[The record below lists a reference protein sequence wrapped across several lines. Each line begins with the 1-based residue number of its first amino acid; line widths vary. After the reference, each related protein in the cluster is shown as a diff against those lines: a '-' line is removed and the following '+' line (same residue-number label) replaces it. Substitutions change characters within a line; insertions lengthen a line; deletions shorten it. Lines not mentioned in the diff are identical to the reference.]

1 MMELNINNLY
11 KVKLTEEG
19 KKVLEKYCKR
29 YLSIEFVN
37 ILLEKINKDKY
48 YTDTLWNL
56 CNIFGVYMMRDSNIK
71 VFENDTI
78 ITEDFDLKNTDLIK
92 FVLTESGKQIIQSH
106 HPELTNEEFKEFFNI
121 LTDENGYINMRLYD
135 FALYFKDNFYTDS
148 FEPVIKYNSILVD
161 KQVEIRVGDMVE
173 LTGWMNTRYNGLIA
187 EVIGTGKSWGGMNT
201 CKVKVK
207 NTEGKFIEESVTIDM
222 VKKVK

>member
-1 MMELNINNLY
+1 MMKLNINELC
-11 KVKLTEEG
+11 KVKLTEDG

-29 YLSIEFVN
+29 YLGATSYTETLLN
-37 ILLEKINKDKY
+37 IANNDECYK
-48 YTDTLWNL
+48 DTLWDL
-56 CNIFGVYMMRDSNIK
+56 CNIFGLYMMRDSNIK
-71 VFENDTI
+71 VFENDAI
-78 ITEDFDLKNTDLIK
+78 ICEDFDLKNTDLIK
-92 FVLTESGKQIIQSH
+92 FIITDMGKSIIKSH
-106 HPELTNEEFKEFFNI
+106 HPELNENEFQEFFNI
-121 LTDENGYINMRLYD
+121 LTDNNGYMNMRLYD
-135 FALYFKDNFYTDS
+135 FALYFKDNFYNGA
-148 FEPVIKYNSILVD
+148 EPVIKHNSILVD

-187 EVIGTGKSWGGMNT
+187 EVIGTGKSWGGMKT